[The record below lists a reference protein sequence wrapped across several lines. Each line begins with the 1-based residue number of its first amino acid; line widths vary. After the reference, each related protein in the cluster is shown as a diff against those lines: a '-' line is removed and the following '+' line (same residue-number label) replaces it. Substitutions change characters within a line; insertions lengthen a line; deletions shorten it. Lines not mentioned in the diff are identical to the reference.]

1 MIEEKMKAL
10 ETGEN
15 LKLRINPKN
24 LDALSDFEEDLVAG
38 NNYVEEIKLIADDEI
53 EDDGVI
59 IETDFGGLDATINTQ
74 LEKIKNELL
83 LNVQNNESYKNELL
97 QTITEAKTNLN
108 QQNINNQGKVEKQ
121 INIQTNTGD
130 IKF

>member
-1 MIEEKMKAL
+1 MEPITIITTAL
-10 ETGEN
+10 ALASPYLAKTGEKVAEKIGEDVWN
-15 LKLRINPKN
+15 MLKKPFKKDKKKELFPESPN
-24 LDALSDFEEDLVAG
+24 E
-38 NNYVEEIKLIADDEI
+38 
-53 EDDGVI
+53 
-59 IETDFGGLDATINTQ
+59 TQ
-74 LEKIKNELL
+74 LEKIKEELL
-83 LNVQNNESYKNELL
+83 LKVQNNDSFKNELL